1 MSTLNRHTTEPTIAY
16 ISNNGGHFEN
26 NQRSFPQ
33 PIVQTST
40 PASPPNPRLE
50 KYLEL
55 CVNVGEHNITLAE
68 LRISTSQSQITTDG
82 ELFQEIRKSYGKR
95 RGLLRTHS
103 LHLFKPAKV
112 DFVQVNVV
120 RLNCRQ
126 GLTNIL
132 VLSGRRFGRY
142 LEWSALFPD

>member
-1 MSTLNRHTTEPTIAY
+1 MSTLNRHTTEPTLAH
-16 ISNNGGHFEN
+16 ISNNVGHFEN

-33 PIVQTST
+33 PIVKMSI
-40 PASPPNPRLE
+40 PACPPIQRLE

-68 LRISTSQSQITTDG
+68 IRISTSQSQITTDG

-95 RGLLRTHS
+95 RGFLRTHS

-112 DFVQVNVV
+112 DFVQVNM
-120 RLNCRQ
+120 
-126 GLTNIL
+126 
-132 VLSGRRFGRY
+132 FGNN
-142 LEWSALFPD
+142 